1 MIDRQT
7 RLEIANA
14 VTTSYPGFDTAPM
27 GVVVWSL
34 IVYGD
39 SSTMERMIDIKEPAL
54 VYLMTD
60 LGDLLGI
67 S

>member
-14 VTTSYPGFDTAPM
+14 VTTSYPEFDTSPT
-27 GVVVWSL
+27 GLVIWSL
-34 IVYGD
+34 IVYGA
-39 SSTMERMIDIKEPAL
+39 SSTMESLIDYKEPAL
-54 VYLMTD
+54 VYFMTD
-60 LGDLLGI
+60 LGDLLAA

>member
-14 VTTSYPGFDTAPM
+14 VTTSHPGFDTAPM

-39 SSTMERMIDIKEPAL
+39 SSTMERLIDYKEPAL
-54 VYLMTD
+54 VYFMTD
-60 LGDLLGI
+60 LGDLLAA